1 MGKTITEKL
10 LAESLVEGE
19 LIRGSRIGI
28 KAHQTLGHDLNAV
41 MTFLALE
48 SLGIDQ
54 VKTEV
59 SVQYIDHNMLQAD
72 YKNADDH
79 RFLREMTAKLG
90 VICARPGSGICHQ
103 LHLEH
108 FGIPGKTLI
117 GGDSHTTAQGALAMF
132 SVGVGGF
139 DAAMAMAGE
148 PLYITMPKIVNVRLT
163 GQLQPQ
169 VSAKNIIFEVLRRLS
184 VRGAVG
190 KVLEYTGP
198 GVDSLTVAERSTI
211 ANMGTETG
219 ATTSVFPSDQET
231 RKWLRAY
238 GREQDWQEISADAD
252 AVYDEQLEIDLT
264 SLVPLIALPGS
275 PDNVV
280 PVTEVEGT
288 KIDQVMLGSCTN
300 TALND
305 ILSIANILKGKE
317 ICGSVDVGLYP
328 STRTVIR
335 ESIKRG
341 AYDDILATG
350 VRFFEPSCGGCN
362 GCGYAPQSK
371 GVSIRTT
378 PRNFHGRS
386 GTKDDQVYLSG
397 PEIAAASA
405 ITGVIT
411 DPRRLNVP
419 EFTYELPEKFI
430 EPGNLFYPNEKY
442 AGPIHYGPNINPIPT
457 FSEMPEQFT
466 QKVLLKLP
474 DNVTTDQI
482 CPAGALYL
490 PIRSNIPKIAQHSF
504 MLVDPEF
511 PQRSKKEQGGI
522 LIAGENYGQGSSREQ
537 AAIIPRYLGIST
549 VIAKGFARLHLANMV
564 NWGLLPLQFLKEEDY
579 QTLEPEDVLNI
590 QTEDIQVDAPFKI
603 LNQTKGYSFLVNTPI
618 SKEELA
624 VVRCGGRINEL
635 KQRIT

>member
-10 LAESLVEGE
+10 LEEAIIEGE
-19 LIRGSRIGI
+19 LIRGNRIGI

-72 YKNADDH
+72 FKNADDH
-79 RFLREMTAKLG
+79 SFLREMTAKLG

-108 FGIPGKTLI
+108 FGVPGKTLI

-132 SVGVGGF
+132 SIGVGGF

-148 PLYITMPKIVNVRLT
+148 PLYITMPKIVKVQLI
-163 GQLQPQ
+163 GKLQPQ
-169 VSAKNIIFEVLRRLS
+169 VSAKNIIFEVLRRIS

-198 GVDSLTVAERSTI
+198 GVKSLTVAERSTI

-219 ATTSVFPSDQET
+219 ATTSVFPSDEET

-238 GREQDWQEISADAD
+238 GREQDWQEISADFD
-252 AVYDEQLEIDLT
+252 AVYDEIIEIDLT
-264 SLVPLIALPGS
+264 SLVPLMALPGS
-275 PDNVV
+275 PDKVV
-280 PVTEVEGT
+280 PVTEVEGI
-288 KIDQVMLGSCTN
+288 KVDQVMLGSCTN

-335 ESIKRG
+335 ESIRRG

-362 GCGYAPQSK
+362 GCGFAPQSK

-386 GTKDDQVYLSG
+386 GTKDDQVYLAA

-411 DPRRLNVP
+411 DPRRLNIP
-419 EFTYELPEKFI
+419 EFNYELPEKFI
-430 EPGNLFYPNEKY
+430 EPGNLFYPNQTYNGK
-442 AGPIHYGPNINPIPT
+442 IHYGPNINPIPA
-457 FSEMPEQFT
+457 FPEMLNSFR
-466 QKVLLKLP
+466 QKILLKLP

-490 PIRSNIPKIAQHSF
+490 PIRSNIPKIAQFSF
-504 MLVDPEF
+504 MLVDPAF
-511 PQRSKKEQGGI
+511 PQRAKKEQGGI

-564 NWGLLPLQFLKEEDY
+564 NWGLLPLQFIREEDY
-579 QTLEPEDVLNI
+579 QMLDSEDVLVI
-590 QTEDIQVDAPFKI
+590 QTKDIKVDTPVEI
-603 LNQTKGYSFLVNTPI
+603 VNQTKGYVFFVSTPI
-618 SKEELA
+618 SKEELM

-635 KQRIT
+635 KKRRM